1 MFTNDQE
8 GTSFIFERY
17 TFGHG
22 QKNINNM
29 SQQDFEQKDIVVDA
43 VIRNL
48 EVIGEA
54 AKSVPIEVR
63 EEYPHIPWKR
73 MIGLRNIMIHEYFGI
88 DLSIVWTIVKNNLP
102 EARRHLEEMF
112 AQIKGQRLRGNLTV
126 AVFLRTSQYFMAW
139 LARMYETISVRG
151 SGRFL
156 FL

>member
-1 MFTNDQE
+1 MTK
-8 GTSFIFERY
+8 R
-17 TFGHG
+17 GHLLFLEDILLAMD
-22 QKNINNM
+22 KIEKYINNM

-102 EARRHLEEMF
+102 EARKHL
-112 AQIKGQRLRGNLTV
+112 G
-126 AVFLRTSQYFMAW
+126 
-139 LARMYETISVRG
+139 
-151 SGRFL
+151 
-156 FL
+156 